1 VLIGLQELGQP
12 LTDRYLDYLQRVHD
26 AVSILVA
33 HLNDRSVDASGLTD
47 EFTRLGQELQVE
59 LEALPE
65 PSPESGTGATAP
77 TPPPAPAAIEPAPE
91 PEPVPAPV
99 AAPAPAAPAAAV
111 HEDIDPELLE
121 IFQEEAVDLLHTMEE
136 SLQRWRANNSDSEA
150 VGTLKRALHTLK
162 GGARMAG
169 AMTMGNLSH
178 VTESLMMEVES
189 GKIAVSDVML
199 DMFDEAYDALSTMLD
214 QIQSGQPV
222 TSVDDLIYRF
232 DSLIKGEVPVARAA
246 PTPPPAPAA
255 IEPAPAPTPRP
266 SKPVPDAAAI
276 AAMANARAAAGK
288 GDVANI
294 MAQAMAAQA
303 QAQQAGDDRERRQQ
317 VDRRAQPREDDRR
330 GSSGAQI
337 RVRTALLND
346 LVNYAGEAS
355 ISRSRMEQQVFGF
368 RDNLGELAR
377 SVTRFRDQL
386 RELEIEAEAQ
396 IMASNAQLA
405 AAEDTTDFD
414 PLEFDRFTKLQTLSR
429 SLTEGLHDLGTIHT
443 NLSNYVGEAESVL
456 QQQARQNTDLQEG
469 LMRTRMVGFSTQAA
483 RLRAIVRQTAREVG
497 KRVDLEII
505 GADVEIDR
513 NVLERMIGPFEHMIR
528 NSIDH
533 GIEDVESRRAAGKP
547 GTGKITLST
556 AQEGSEIVIRFI
568 DDGAGLNVERIRA
581 KAIERGLMSED
592 SQMSREEIMQFIL
605 VAGFSTAQQVTQL
618 SGRGVGMDVVHSEVK
633 QLGGT
638 MAVDTE
644 PGQGTT
650 FTVRLPLTLS
660 ITQALMVRMGESLY
674 AVPINMVANIIE
686 VSVEKLKEA
695 EMGGRSLLNFEDK
708 VYPFLHLGDQL
719 GLPRATE
726 AKHKKVPVL
735 LVKAGSRE
743 VAMEVEALVGTREV
757 VIKPLS
763 PQVSKLK
770 GIAGATILG
779 DGRVVLILDVSGLLI
794 ADEAIQVSHTTRRRA
809 APAPKSTTPTKAVAN
824 RRPIVM
830 VVDDSLTVRKV
841 TSRTLQ
847 KKAIDVL
854 TAKDG
859 VDGLEQLRSGG
870 QRPDVMLV
878 DIEMPRMDGYE
889 FTTQVR
895 ADPDLN
901 RIPII
906 MITSRA
912 GEKHRNRA
920 FELGVNEYM
929 SKPYQEDI
937 LLEKIRGFL
946 PAEATF
952 Q

>member
-1 VLIGLQELGQP
+1 
-12 LTDRYLDYLQRVHD
+12 
-26 AVSILVA
+26 
-33 HLNDRSVDASGLTD
+33 
-47 EFTRLGQELQVE
+47 
-59 LEALPE
+59 
-65 PSPESGTGATAP
+65 
-77 TPPPAPAAIEPAPE
+77 
-91 PEPVPAPV
+91 
-99 AAPAPAAPAAAV
+99 
-111 HEDIDPELLE
+111 
-121 IFQEEAVDLLHTMEE
+121 
-136 SLQRWRANNSDSEA
+136 
-150 VGTLKRALHTLK
+150 
-162 GGARMAG
+162 MAG

-178 VTESLMMEVES
+178 ATESLLMEVES
-189 GKIAVSDVML
+189 GKISVSGTML
-199 DMFDEAYDALSTMLD
+199 DMFDEAYDALSTMLE

-222 TSVDDLIYRF
+222 TAIDDLLARF
-232 DSLIKGEVPVARAA
+232 NALIAGQPVPQKAA
-246 PTPPPAPAA
+246 PAQN
-255 IEPAPAPTPRP
+255 PTSVQP
-266 SKPVPDAAAI
+266 
-276 AAMANARAAAGK
+276 ARAAA
-288 GDVANI
+288 DPAVIAATANVAAGRSDAAAV

-303 QAQQAGDDRERRQQ
+303 QAQKDKEERERRQV
-317 VDRRAQPREDDRR
+317 VDRRAKQRDDDRR
-330 GSSGAQI
+330 GGSAAQI

-368 RDNLGELAR
+368 RDNLGELSR
-377 SVTRFRDQL
+377 SVVRFRDQL
-386 RELEIEAEAQ
+386 RELEIESEAQ
-396 IMASNAQLA
+396 ILASNAKHA
-405 AAEDTTDFD
+405 AADGDADFD
-414 PLEFDRFTKLQTLSR
+414 PLEFDRFTKLQQLSR
-429 SLTEGLHDLGTIHT
+429 SLTEGLHDLSTIHT
-443 NLSNYVGEAESVL
+443 NLSNFVGEAETVL

-533 GIEDVESRRAAGKP
+533 GIEDVEARKAVGKP

-556 AQEGSEIVIRFI
+556 SQEGSEIVIRFI
-568 DDGAGLNVERIRA
+568 DDGAGLNVDAIRA

-592 SQMSREEIMQFIL
+592 SQLSREEVMQFIL
-605 VAGFSTAQQVTQL
+605 VAGFSTAKQVTQL

-644 PGQGTT
+644 AGQGTT

-660 ITQALMVRMGESLY
+660 ITQALMVRMGEQLF

-686 VSVEKLKEA
+686 VAVEKLKEA
-695 EMGGRSLLNFEDK
+695 QLGGRSLLSFEDK
-708 VYPFLHLGDQL
+708 VYPFMHLADQL
-719 GLPRATE
+719 GISMTAAGER
-726 AKHKKVPVL
+726 KVPVL

-743 VAMEVEALVGTREV
+743 VAMQVEALVGTREV
-757 VIKPLS
+757 VIKALS
-763 PQVSKLK
+763 PQISKLK
-770 GIAGATILG
+770 GISGATILG
-779 DGRVVLILDVSGLLI
+779 DGRVVLILDVVGLLI
-794 ADEAIQVSHTTRRRA
+794 TEEAMHIAHRPA
-809 APAPKSTTPTKAVAN
+809 AGKKPSKAKEVKAEN
-824 RRPIVM
+824 RRPTVM

-847 KKAIDVL
+847 KKMVEVL

-895 ADPDLN
+895 ADPDLKH
-901 RIPII
+901 IPII

-912 GEKHRNRA
+912 GDKHRNRA
-920 FELGVNEYM
+920 FELGVNDYM
-929 SKPYQEDI
+929 SKPYQEDV
-937 LLEKIRGFL
+937 LLERIRGFL
-946 PAEATF
+946 PAGVTF
-952 Q
+952 